1 MSIKQAFLSDLS
13 IVKKITEVTIAEIYP
28 RYYPKGAVDFS
39 WHIIARKTSGKISR
53 KTSCFF
59 ILIYRRSLL
68 VQLRYGTMKSA
79 GFSFCHRIKERD
91 MVLNCLILQRE
102 GSLKNIQKLF
112 WMHRYQGRG
121 CTSREATETRSF
133 ILFLLGT
140 TTFYAMT
147 LWKNGYKTGI
157 WREKPHGKTKTHL

>member
-1 MSIKQAFLSDLS
+1 MLRSIHAIILK
-13 IVKKITEVTIAEIYP
+13 VRWT
-28 RYYPKGAVDFS
+28 FS

-102 GSLKNIQKLF
+102 GSLKNIQMLF